1 MEGKKI
7 YDESYEELSKIRRS
21 LGSDSTIINWSK
33 LDGNTKDE
41 LGKAVLNTA
50 VKRQKEIQKVI
61 LGAQ

>member
-1 MEGKKI
+1 MESKKI

-21 LGSDSTIINWSK
+21 LGSDSTTINWSK

-41 LGKAVLNTA
+41 LNRAILNTA